1 MRNGELLNT
10 SGLSRELGLDR
21 TTVREYIAVLER
33 LFLVRRLLPWHRN
46 VGKRLVRTPKMH
58 VVDSGLAATLA
69 GLGPGDWIAK
79 RDRMGHLLESFVAH
93 QLVTLAGWT
102 DPDIRFWH
110 FRDRDGQEVDLV
122 MTLGNRTWG
131 MEVKATSTPGRSA
144 GRGMARL
151 AALCGNDFEGGILFY
166 NGRDI
171 LPLAGQD
178 TLAVPVSEL
187 WTR

>member
-1 MRNGELLNT
+1 
-10 SGLSRELGLDR
+10 
-21 TTVREYIAVLER
+21 
-33 LFLVRRLLPWHRN
+33 
-46 VGKRLVRTPKMH
+46 
-58 VVDSGLAATLA
+58 
-69 GLGPGDWIAK
+69 
-79 RDRMGHLLESFVAH
+79 MGHLLESFVAN

-102 DPDIRFWH
+102 DSDIRFWH
-110 FRDRDGQEVDLV
+110 FRDKDGQEVDLV
-122 MTLGNRTWG
+122 MTLGDRTWG
-131 MEVKATSTPGRSA
+131 IEVKATSTPDRSA

-151 AALCGNDFEGGILFY
+151 AALCGDDFAGGILFY

>member
-1 MRNGELLNT
+1 MSDPPVRCRRARALWNRTEVFG
-10 SGLSRELGLDR
+10 GLVSVVG
-21 TTVREYIAVLER
+21 
-33 LFLVRRLLPWHRN
+33 LVRASNRHMDA
-46 VGKRLVRTPKMH
+46 GIA
-58 VVDSGLAATLA
+58 SGR
-69 GLGPGDWIAK
+69 AK
-79 RDRMGHLLESFVAH
+79 RRVA
-93 QLVTLAGWT
+93 LAGWT

-110 FRDRDGQEVDLV
+110 FRDKDGQEVDLV